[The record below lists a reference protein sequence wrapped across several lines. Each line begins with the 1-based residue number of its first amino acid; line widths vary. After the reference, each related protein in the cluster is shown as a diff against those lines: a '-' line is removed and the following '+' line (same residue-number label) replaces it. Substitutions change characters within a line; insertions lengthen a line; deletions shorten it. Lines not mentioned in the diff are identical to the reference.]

1 MYRKHHKC
9 HHPRPKCFYKKI
21 TKTCVTKVKYVPTK
35 CKKHCHVTVEY
46 CGVKKEDITNT
57 LLPFSSEKGSF
68 LIELD

>member
-35 CKKHCHVTVEY
+35 CKNTVMSLLNIVES
-46 CGVKKEDITNT
+46 KKEDITNT

-68 LIELD
+68 LLN